1 MRWLDDIP
9 NSQDM
14 NFNKVQKMVKDG
26 EAWCAAVCGAR
37 VGNNLVTEQQDF
49 NIWTVGIQ
57 SIPEKM
63 LPVMLYSSPKI
74 AIIVNTKEKLYVHV
88 SLI

>member
-14 NFNKVQKMVKDG
+14 NFKKVQKTVKDG
-26 EAWCAAVCGAR
+26 EACRAAVCGAR

-49 NIWTVGIQ
+49 NI
-57 SIPEKM
+57 
-63 LPVMLYSSPKI
+63 
-74 AIIVNTKEKLYVHV
+74 
-88 SLI
+88 